1 MLRRGVLWGLALLSG
16 ALACASPT
24 LPLPPPVAP
33 TVETTDAA
41 HVKLVAGCGGALPQ
55 ATIVVINR
63 RASLPGDQAV
73 SGAIADGCGAWDANV
88 VAQRGDLLDIT
99 QESGTD
105 ISAPVTVS
113 VP

>member
-1 MLRRGVLWGLALLSG
+1 MRRRGVWGLALLSG

-33 TVETTDAA
+33 TVETTTDAL

-55 ATIVVINR
+55 ATVVVVNR
-63 RASLPGDQAV
+63 RPSLPGDQAV
-73 SGAIADGCGAWDANV
+73 SGALADSCGAWDAIV
-88 VAQRGDLLDIT
+88 VAQSGDVLDVT

-105 ISAPVTVS
+105 TSPPVTVT
-113 VP
+113 VR